1 MIKKNQSRKN
11 IIIGLFIVEAILLFS
26 LISIFLSPVF
36 AEIGNNATVQ
46 TSLDVGNVYPEIL
59 NVSIDDDAGSVTLV
73 ANDTQKV
80 YCIAVLRDFN
90 GQEDLANAT
99 AEFFDTGTSFYGD
112 TDDNNYH
119 YTNNSCSITND
130 FGSYN
135 SYTDDEYSALA
146 NCSFDVWYYA
156 NSDTWNCSVYVNDS
170 IGWDDQEYDTIF
182 MSELLSIGLPDFI
195 NYGEVNAT
203 EVSEEQIAN
212 VTNYGNVE
220 LNLSLQGY
228 AISEG
233 DDLAMNC
240 TLGSIGTI
248 PIEYE
253 KYNLSTSTPGVLNLG
268 EADSFYENLSSSE
281 IVKEF
286 NLNYRKNDTEN
297 EAINSTY
304 WRIYVPIG
312 VAGTCEG
319 NIIFGAR
326 TEAGN

>member
-1 MIKKNQSRKN
+1 ML
-11 IIIGLFIVEAILLFS
+11 IIEILLIGILLS
-26 LISIFLSPVF
+26 LISPINLLE
-36 AEIGNNATVQ
+36 AIGNKETRKTKLSIRKSAPKIENI
-46 TSLDVGNVYPEIL
+46 DVE
-59 NVSIDDDAGSVTLV
+59 SGSVVLI
-73 ANDTQKV
+73 ANDSKKV
-80 YCIAVLRDFN
+80 DCIV
-90 GQEDLANAT
+90 DLSDYDGNLDINSVN
-99 AEFFDTGTSFYGD
+99 AEFFDVANSFYGEID
-112 TDDNNYH
+112 DDNDH
-119 YTNNSCSITND
+119 YTNSSCYINY
-130 FGSYN
+130 SYGTI
-135 SYTDDEYSALA
+135 YEARAHCT
-146 NCSFDVWYYA
+146 FDVWYYA
-156 NSDTWNCSVYVNDS
+156 NQGQWNCTAYVEDQSGYNDENS
-170 IGWDDQEYDTIF
+170 GDTIIE
-182 MSELLSIGLPDFI
+182 SLLSIGLPDFI

-203 EVSEEQIAN
+203 EVSDEQIAN

-326 TEAGN
+326 QENV